1 MPGLGEG
8 FGPAGPLKKDRTQMR
23 VWAMQSR
30 TGFWGLSRGTQ
41 AGAIPDPP
49 THLASETRVLP
60 ASGASPGGTQ
70 RFALGTWEQL
80 NKHSVPP
87 LPF

>member
-8 FGPAGPLKKDRTQMR
+8 FGPAGPLKRDRTQMR

-41 AGAIPDPP
+41 AGPSPILPLIW
-49 THLASETRVLP
+49 HLR
-60 ASGASPGGTQ
+60 
-70 RFALGTWEQL
+70 LGCC
-80 NKHSVPP
+80 PP
-87 LPF
+87 LAPPQVVHKDLHWGHGSS